1 MIAQIVKGNDVIDVV
16 KQNGIVG
23 IFFDPEKYIT
33 VDISRLVDDR
43 DTNML
48 EAVKKIKEVWLEDPI
63 TMPAALS
70 TAIRESGDTLETIT
84 PNKLLSIIRTRSN
97 GFVLHENID
106 MRTVTLVTR
115 ELHDTMEGGFSHMG
129 GVALAKYVKAHMGSA
144 YFERLMAA
152 AASGLATATN

>member
-1 MIAQIVKGNDVIDVV
+1 MENVDVEAITNEKVK
-16 KQNGIVG
+16 
-23 IFFDPEKYIT
+23 
-33 VDISRLVDDR
+33 LVR
-43 DTNML
+43 
-48 EAVKKIKEVWLEDPI
+48 AP
-63 TMPAALS
+63 
-70 TAIRESGDTLETIT
+70 SGDYD
-84 PNKLLSIIRTRSN
+84 NKSIEIAESMNMKMIQWSVDSLDWKNRSN